1 MVVLLPAS
9 RATLGAPLAW
19 AKRQERK
26 LWQSPFLTQASWA
39 ERAGPRSKRWFSPR
53 SLVLGLMDAA
63 FWAMGCSHSG
73 KLPEMGAHLRR
84 PIKADTC
91 SDSYRPP
98 IRLKRPLRDS
108 VSVGFK
114 RNGIRSV
121 ELGGGHVSV
130 SKRL

>member
-9 RATLGAPLAW
+9 RATLAASLAW
-19 AKRQERK
+19 ARRQEQK
-26 LWQSPFLTQASWA
+26 LWQSPFLTQASWS

-53 SLVLGLMDAA
+53 SWVLGLMDAA

-73 KLPEMGAHLRR
+73 KLPEMGAHLRL

-98 IRLKRPLRDS
+98 IRL
-108 VSVGFK
+108 
-114 RNGIRSV
+114 
-121 ELGGGHVSV
+121 
-130 SKRL
+130 